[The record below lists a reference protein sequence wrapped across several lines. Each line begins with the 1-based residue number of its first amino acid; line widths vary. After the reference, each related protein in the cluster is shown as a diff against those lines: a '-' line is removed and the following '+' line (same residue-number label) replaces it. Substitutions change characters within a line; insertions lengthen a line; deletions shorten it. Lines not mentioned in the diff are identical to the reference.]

1 MKKLIIF
8 CDGGLGNRLG
18 VLIGGILT
26 AQKLDRTPIL
36 CWPENTWCGCSFD
49 DLFDSEHQVIN
60 LDINKLFSQHIDDK
74 FIIHENQTNL
84 QLEQYYPSLETIDFF
99 KSINDENVI
108 YYHNSTPQYFS
119 QEEILTIL
127 SKLNIKSNIKNN
139 VFEFINKNKIDN
151 NTLGIHFRK
160 TDFQTF
166 LNEEEAFNYINSNSK
181 INFFICSDSFETEEK
196 FSTLNNVIIYPKNNY
211 VTKLK
216 EGSWND
222 LTVDNE
228 GRQMNFNINRSKES
242 VIEGFIDL
250 LILSRTNIIVESHS
264 TFLKFAKLYNKI
276 NI

>member
-26 AQKLDRTPIL
+26 AQQLNRTPIL
-36 CWPENTWCGCSFD
+36 CWPENTWCGCSFN
-49 DLFDSEHQVIN
+49 DLFDSEYQVIN
-60 LDINKLFSQHIDDK
+60 LDINKLFSQYIKDK
-74 FIIHENQTNL
+74 FIIYENQTDL
-84 QLEQYYPSLETIDFF
+84 QLEQYYPSLEIIDFF
-99 KSINDENVI
+99 KNIDDENVV
-108 YYHNSTPQYFS
+108 YYHNSIPQYFS
-119 QEEILTIL
+119 QEEVLTVL
-127 SKLNIKSNIKNN
+127 SKFNIKSNIKNN
-139 VFEFINKNKIDN
+139 VFEFVNKNKIDY

-166 LNEEEAFNYINSNSK
+166 LNEEETFNYINSNSK

-222 LTVDNE
+222 LTMDNE

>member
-18 VLIGGILT
+18 ALIGGILT
-26 AQKLDRTPIL
+26 AQQLNRTPIL
-36 CWPENTWCGCSFD
+36 CWPENTWCGCSFN
-49 DLFDSEHQVIN
+49 DLFDSEYQVIN
-60 LDINKLFSQHIDDK
+60 LDINKLFSLHTKDK

-84 QLEQYYPSLETIDFF
+84 QLEQYYPSLEVIDFF
-99 KSINDENVI
+99 KNVNDKNVV

-119 QEEILTIL
+119 QEEVLTIL

-166 LNEEEAFNYINSNSK
+166 LNEEEAFNYINSNSEV
-181 INFFICSDSFETEEK
+181 NFFICSDSFETEEK

-222 LTVDNE
+222 LTMDNE